1 MKPVDQDRFH
11 DKEAGTRGNCMQA
24 AVASLLGLP
33 LSDVPNF
40 IEARDRGSHEELD
53 LERFL
58 NRIGFDMIRLPGN
71 HCPDA
76 YYLASGPAERGV
88 HHMVVMRAGEM
99 AHDPHPSR
107 AGLLKAE
114 HVYVLVP
121 MVPADALKSMTA
133 LS

>member
-33 LSDVPNF
+33 LADVPDF
-40 IEARDRGSHEELD
+40 LEARDRGSHEELALGYW
-53 LERFL
+53 LEGL
-58 NRIGFDMIRLPGN
+58 GFDMIRLPGN

-76 YYLASGPAERGV
+76 YYLASGPASRGV
-88 HHMVVMRAGEM
+88 HHMVVMKAGEL

-107 AGLLKAE
+107 AGLLKAD

-121 MVPADALKSMTA
+121 MRPADALKGMA
-133 LS
+133 P